1 MSGLC
6 LMGFVWRDSNRSEG
20 SVMQLLDIL
29 FQNVS
34 INIKVS
40 AFVKSP
46 GLKED
51 TIALRFHTPVLHW
64 NLTFFL
70 KKKKVI

>member
-1 MSGLC
+1 MLALC
-6 LMGFVWRDSNRSEG
+6 IMGFVWRDSNRSEG
-20 SVMQLLDIL
+20 SVMQLFDIL

-46 GLKED
+46 L
-51 TIALRFHTPVLHW
+51 L
-64 NLTFFL
+64 N
-70 KKKKVI
+70 